1 MNVMPQTLIHDLRY
15 GMRMLV
21 KTPAFTLV
29 AVVSLALGIGLN
41 TAIFSVVNVLLI
53 RPVPV
58 VTEQERVMWL
68 RAPISYPDYLD
79 YAEQTKSFAGMAAA
93 TGTSEFSLSTNG
105 EPEIIK
111 GEYVTGNYFDVLGV
125 GAFKGRTFD
134 KSEGQAP
141 TPVVV
146 LSEHLWRTRFDAD
159 SSIIGRQIP
168 INGLSF
174 TVVGVTPRNF
184 IGTEAG
190 LNRELW
196 VPLLMQPVLNPPEA
210 GRASDPIANRFKERD
225 SHWLSVFARLN
236 PGVSREQAAT
246 ELSTVARHVAEAY
259 RGKADAETLRSVQL
273 LSMSGG
279 MDPRDQQEALP
290 LAGIVIAVVALVLLI
305 ACANIASLLLARA
318 AVRRRETAVRQAL
331 GASRSRLVRQWLT
344 ESVLLGVAGG
354 ALGLLLAW
362 WANQLL
368 ISYLQT
374 TPLATLELGL
384 DYRVL
389 AFTLIVSIATGIIF
403 GLAPALQASR
413 LDIVTALKSEGSW
426 QQTGRSRLRAVFVT
440 AQLTLSVV
448 LLIGA
453 GLFIRS
459 LQSANRIDPGFRVDR
474 ALTVPINLGLLRYN
488 ETAGSNFY
496 RDLLSRVQKQP
507 GVERASL
514 VRFQQLGFSFAQYQ
528 VIGEG
533 SGAESADEGVDVG
546 FNVVGPNYFKTMETP
561 LLRGRDFAE
570 TDRKGSPG
578 VVVINETLAGMLW
591 PHDEALGKRLSVGGR
606 EGPFLE
612 VVGVARDGK
621 YRSLGE
627 TARPYVYQPVLQS
640 YDPKMT
646 LVVRTTGEPQ
656 ALAPAVREQIR
667 ALDPKLPITDVKTF
681 RDQLDLSL
689 FPSRVAAWTLG
700 GFGVLALLLAAIGI
714 YGVVSYSVAQ
724 RTQEIG
730 VRMALGARRKD
741 VLRLVLGQGLFV
753 IAFGLAVGLLLAF
766 ASTRLISGFLYG
778 VGATDLLTFCG
789 VPLLLGTV
797 ALGAS
802 YIPAW
807 RATKVDP
814 LVALRHE

>member
-1 MNVMPQTLIHDLRY
+1 MKTLLQDVRFGL
-15 GMRMLV
+15 RMLW

-58 VTEQERVMWL
+58 VKEQERVMWL
-68 RAPISYPDYLD
+68 RASISYPDYLD
-79 YAEQTKSFAGMAAA
+79 YAEQTKSFSGMAAA
-93 TGTSEFSLSTNG
+93 TGTSEFSLSSNG

-111 GEYVTGNYFDVLGV
+111 GEYVTANYFNLLGV
-125 GAFKGRTFD
+125 GALKGHTFD
-134 KSEGQAP
+134 KAEGQTP

-146 LSEHLWRTRFDAD
+146 LSEQLWHTRFNSDPT
-159 SSIIGRQIP
+159 IIGRQIP
-168 INGLSF
+168 INGLGF
-174 TVVGVTPRNF
+174 TVVGVAPKNF
-184 IGTEAG
+184 IGTEVG

-196 VPLLMQPVLNPPEA
+196 VPLSMQPVLNPPEA
-210 GRASDPIANRFKERD
+210 TRAADPVASRFKERD
-225 SHWLSVFARLN
+225 SHWLAVFARLS
-236 PGVSREQAAT
+236 PGVSREQAAM

-259 RGKADAETLRSVQL
+259 RGKVDAETLRSVQL
-273 LSMSGG
+273 LGMSGG

-290 LAGIVIAVVALVLLI
+290 LAGIVLAVVALVLLI

-331 GASRSRLVRQWLT
+331 GASRSRLVQQWLT

-354 ALGLLLAW
+354 AFGLLLAW

-374 TPLATLELGL
+374 TPLASLDLGL

-389 AFTLIVSIATGIIF
+389 AFTLVVSIATGIIF

-413 LDIVTALKSEGSW
+413 LDIITALKSEGSW
-426 QQTGRSRLRAVFVT
+426 QRTGRSRLRALFVT

-488 ETAGSNFY
+488 ETEGSDFY
-496 RDLLSRVQKQP
+496 RNLLSRVQAQP

-514 VRFQQLGFSFAQYQ
+514 VRFQQLGFSFAQFQ
-528 VIGEG
+528 VMAEG
-533 SGAESADEGVDVG
+533 SGAGPNDEGVSVG

-570 TDRKGSPG
+570 NDRKGSPE
-578 VVVINETLAGMLW
+578 VVVINETLAAMLW
-591 PHDEALGKRLSVGGR
+591 PHEDALGKRLSTAGP

-627 TARPYVYQPVLQS
+627 EPRPYVYQPVLQS

-646 LVVRTTGEPQ
+646 LVVRTAGEPQ

-667 ALDPKLPITDVKTF
+667 ALDAKLPIADVKTF
-681 RDQLDLSL
+681 RDQLNLSL
-689 FPSRVAAWTLG
+689 FPSRVAAWVLG
-700 GFGVLALLLAAIGI
+700 GFGLLALLLAAIGI

-724 RTQEIG
+724 RTREIG
-730 VRMALGARRKD
+730 VRMALGAKQKD

-753 IAFGLAVGLLLAF
+753 IGLGLAVGLSLAF
-766 ASTRLISGFLYG
+766 AATRLIAGFLYG
-778 VGATDLLTFCG
+778 VGATDLLTFG
-789 VPLLLGTV
+789 AVPLLLGLV

-802 YIPAW
+802 YIPAR

-814 LVALRHE
+814 LVALRYE

>member
-1 MNVMPQTLIHDLRY
+1 MRTLFQDVRFGL
-15 GMRMLV
+15 RMLW
-21 KTPAFTLV
+21 KSPAFTVV

-58 VTEQERVMWL
+58 VKEQDRLTWL
-68 RAPISYPDYLD
+68 RASISYPDYLD
-79 YAEQTKSFAGMAAA
+79 YAEQTKSFAGMAAV
-93 TGTSEFSLSTNG
+93 TGTSEFSLSSNG
-105 EPEIIK
+105 EPELIK

-125 GAFKGRTFD
+125 DALKGRTFD
-134 KSEGQAP
+134 KAEGQTP

-146 LSEHLWRTRFDAD
+146 LSEHLWRTRFDSDA
-159 SSIIGRQIP
+159 SIVGRQIS
-168 INGLSF
+168 INGLGF
-174 TVVGVTPRNF
+174 TVVGVTPKNF
-184 IGTEAG
+184 IGTEVG

-210 GRASDPIANRFKERD
+210 GSAADPFSNRFNERN
-225 SHWLSVFARLN
+225 SQWLAVFARLN

-246 ELSTVARHVAEAY
+246 ELGTVARHIAEAY
-259 RGKADAETLRSVQL
+259 RGKVDAQTLRSVQL
-273 LSMSGG
+273 LGMSGG

-290 LAGIVIAVVALVLLI
+290 LAGIVLAVVALVLLI

-318 AVRRRETAVRQAL
+318 AIRRRETAVRQAL

-368 ISYLQT
+368 STYLQT

-413 LDIVTALKSEGSW
+413 LDIITALKSEGSW
-426 QQTGRSRLRAVFVT
+426 QSTGRSRLRAVFVT

-488 ETAGSNFY
+488 ETEGSNFY
-496 RDLLSRVQKQP
+496 RDLLTRVQAQP

-528 VIGEG
+528 VMAEG
-533 SGAESADEGVDVG
+533 NGAQRNDEGVDVG

-570 TDRKGSPG
+570 TDRKGAPG
-578 VVVINETLAGMLW
+578 VVVINETLAEILW
-591 PHDEALGKRLSVGGR
+591 PHEDALGKRLSVAGP
-606 EGPFLE
+606 EGPFFE

-627 TARPYVYQPVLQS
+627 ESHPYVYQPVLQS
-640 YDPKMT
+640 YDPKMI

-656 ALAPAVREQIR
+656 ALAPAVREHIR
-667 ALDPKLPITDVKTF
+667 ALDAKLPIADVKTL
-681 RDQLDLSL
+681 RDQVNLSL

-724 RTQEIG
+724 RTREIG
-730 VRMALGARRKD
+730 VRMALGAGRKD

-753 IAFGLAVGLLLAF
+753 IAFGLGVGLLLAF
-766 ASTRLISGFLYG
+766 AVTRLIAGFLYG
-778 VGATDLLTFCG
+778 VGATDLLTFGG
-789 VPLLLGTV
+789 VPLLLGIV

-802 YIPAW
+802 YIPAR
-807 RATKVDP
+807 RATRVDP
-814 LVALRHE
+814 LVALRYE

>member
-1 MNVMPQTLIHDLRY
+1 MKTLLQDVRFGL
-15 GMRMLV
+15 RMLW

-58 VTEQERVMWL
+58 VKEQERVMWL
-68 RAPISYPDYLD
+68 RASISYPDYLD
-79 YAEQTKSFAGMAAA
+79 YAEQTKGFSGMAAA
-93 TGTSEFSLSTNG
+93 TGTSEFSLSSNG
-105 EPEIIK
+105 EPEIVN
-111 GEYVTGNYFDVLGV
+111 GEYVTANYFDVLGV
-125 GAFKGRTFD
+125 GALKGRTFD
-134 KSEGQAP
+134 KAEGQTP

-146 LSEHLWRTRFDAD
+146 LSEHLWRTRFNSDP
-159 SSIIGRQIP
+159 SIIGRQIP
-168 INGLSF
+168 INGLGF
-174 TVVGVTPRNF
+174 TVVGVTPKNF
-184 IGTEAG
+184 IGTEVG

-210 GRASDPIANRFKERD
+210 GRAADPFSNRFKERD
-225 SHWLSVFARLN
+225 SHWLAVFARLS
-236 PGVSREQAAT
+236 PGMSREQAGT

-259 RGKADAETLRSVQL
+259 RGKVDPETLRSVQL
-273 LSMSGG
+273 LGMSGG

-290 LAGIVIAVVALVLLI
+290 LAGIVLAVVALVLLI

-318 AVRRRETAVRQAL
+318 AARRRETAVRQAL
-331 GASRSRLVRQWLT
+331 GASRSRLVQQWLT

-354 ALGLLLAW
+354 AFGLLLAW

-368 ISYLQT
+368 VSYLQT
-374 TPLATLELGL
+374 TPLASLDLGL

-389 AFTLIVSIATGIIF
+389 AFTLIVSITTGIIF

-413 LDIVTALKSEGSW
+413 LDIITALKSEGSW
-426 QQTGRSRLRAVFVT
+426 KRTGRSRLRALFVT

-488 ETAGSNFY
+488 ETEGSDFY
-496 RDLLSRVQKQP
+496 RNLLNRVQAQP
-507 GVERASL
+507 RVERASL
-514 VRFQQLGFSFAQYQ
+514 VRFQQLGFSFAQFQ
-528 VIGEG
+528 VMAEG
-533 SGAESADEGVDVG
+533 SGAGPNDEGVSVG
-546 FNVVGPNYFKTMETP
+546 FIVVGPNYFKTMETP

-570 TDRKGSPG
+570 TDRKGSPE
-578 VVVINETLAGMLW
+578 VVVINETLAAMLW
-591 PHDEALGKRLSVGGR
+591 PHEDALGKRLSTGGP

-627 TARPYVYQPVLQS
+627 EPYPYVYQPVLQS

-667 ALDPKLPITDVKTF
+667 ALDAKLPIADVRTF
-681 RDQLDLSL
+681 RDQLNLSL
-689 FPSRVAAWTLG
+689 FTSRVAAWVLG
-700 GFGVLALLLAAIGI
+700 GFGLLALLLAAIGI

-724 RTQEIG
+724 RTREIG

-753 IAFGLAVGLLLAF
+753 IGLGLATGLLLAF
-766 ASTRLISGFLYG
+766 AATRIIAGFLYG
-778 VGATDLLTFCG
+778 VGATDLLTFGG
-789 VPLLLGTV
+789 VPLLLGIV

-802 YIPAW
+802 YVPAR

-814 LVALRHE
+814 LVALRYE

>member
-1 MNVMPQTLIHDLRY
+1 MKTLFQDLRF
-15 GMRMLV
+15 GLRMLW
-21 KTPAFTLV
+21 KSPAFTLV

-53 RPVPV
+53 RPVPMV
-58 VTEQERVMWL
+58 KEQERIMWL
-68 RAPISYPDYLD
+68 RAPISYPDYVD
-79 YAEQTKSFAGMAAA
+79 YAAQTKSFAGMAAA
-93 TGTSEFSLSTNG
+93 TGTSEFSLSTSG

-134 KSEGQAP
+134 KAEGQNP

-146 LSEHLWRTRFDAD
+146 LSEHLWSTRFDSD
-159 SSIIGRQIP
+159 LSIIGRQIS
-168 INGLSF
+168 INGLGF
-174 TVVGVTPRNF
+174 TVVGVTPKNF

-196 VPLLMQPVLNPPEA
+196 LPLSMQPVLNPPEA
-210 GRASDPIANRFKERD
+210 SRAADPVANRVKARD

-236 PGVSREQAAT
+236 PGVSREQAGT
-246 ELSTVARHVAEAY
+246 ELTTVARHVSEAY
-259 RGKADAETLRSVQL
+259 RGKVDAETLRSVQL
-273 LSMSGG
+273 LGMSGG

-290 LAGIVIAVVALVLLI
+290 LAGIVIAIVALVLLI

-331 GASRSRLVRQWLT
+331 GATRSRLVRQWLT

-354 ALGLLLAW
+354 AVGLLLAW

-374 TPLATLELGL
+374 TPLASLDLGL

-389 AFTLIVSIATGIIF
+389 AFTLIVSIATGIVF

-413 LDIVTALKSEGSW
+413 LDIITALKSEGAW
-426 QQTGRSRLRAVFVT
+426 QHTGRSRLRALFVT

-448 LLIGA
+448 LLICA

-474 ALTVPINLGLLRYN
+474 ALTVPLNLGLLRYN
-488 ETAGSNFY
+488 ETEGSNFY
-496 RDLLSRVQKQP
+496 RNLLSRIQEQP
-507 GVERASL
+507 GVERATL

-528 VIGEG
+528 VMAEG
-533 SGAESADEGVDVG
+533 SGAGPTDEGVSVG

-561 LLRGRDFAE
+561 LLRGRDFAD
-570 TDRKGSPG
+570 TDRKGAPEI
-578 VVVINETLAGMLW
+578 VVINETLAGMLW
-591 PHDEALGKRLSVGGR
+591 PHEDALGKRLSLGGPA
-606 EGPFLE
+606 GPFLE
-612 VVGVARDGK
+612 VVGIARDGK

-627 TARPYVYQPVLQS
+627 EPKPYIYQPVMQS

-667 ALDPKLPITDVKTF
+667 VLDAKLPVADVKTL

-700 GFGVLALLLAAIGI
+700 GFGALALLLAAIGI

-724 RTQEIG
+724 RTREIG
-730 VRMALGARRKD
+730 VRMALGAREKD
-741 VLRLVLGQGLFV
+741 VLRLVLGQGMFV
-753 IAFGLAVGLLLAF
+753 IAVGLAVGLSLAF
-766 ASTRLISGFLYG
+766 AVTRLIAGFLYG
-778 VGATDLLTFCG
+778 VEATDLLTFGG
-789 VPLLLGTV
+789 VTLLLGIV

-802 YIPAW
+802 YIPAR

-814 LVALRHE
+814 LVALRYE

>member
-1 MNVMPQTLIHDLRY
+1 MKTLVQDLRF
-15 GMRMLV
+15 GMRMLS
-21 KTPAFTLV
+21 KSPAFTLV

-58 VTEQERVMWL
+58 VKEQAQLTWL
-68 RAPISYPDYLD
+68 RASISYPDYVD
-79 YAEQTKSFAGMAAA
+79 YAAQTKSFAGTAAV
-93 TGTSEFSLSTNG
+93 TGTSEFSLSTDG
-105 EPEIIK
+105 EPEIVK

-125 GAFKGRTFD
+125 AAFKGRTFD
-134 KSEGQAP
+134 KAEGQTPA
-141 TPVVV
+141 PVVV
-146 LSEHLWRTRFDAD
+146 LSEHLWRTRFNSD
-159 SSIIGRQIP
+159 SSLIGRRIS

-174 TVVGVTPRNF
+174 TVVGVTPKNF
-184 IGTEAG
+184 IGTEVG

-210 GRASDPIANRFKERD
+210 GRASDPISNRFSERN
-225 SHWLSVFARLN
+225 SRWLSVFARLN

-246 ELSTVARHVAEAY
+246 ELNTVARHVAETY
-259 RGKADAETLRSVQL
+259 LGKVDPETLRSVQL
-273 LSMSGG
+273 LGMSGG
-279 MDPRDQQEALP
+279 MDPRDQEEALP
-290 LAGIVIAVVALVLLI
+290 LGGIVIAVVALVLLI

-318 AVRRRETAVRQAL
+318 ASRRRETAVRQAL

-344 ESVLLGVAGG
+344 ESVLLGAAGG

-374 TPLATLELGL
+374 TPLASLELGL

-389 AFTLIVSIATGIIF
+389 AFTFLVSIATGIIF

-426 QQTGRSRLRAVFVT
+426 QNTGRSRLRAVFVT

-459 LQSANRIDPGFRVDR
+459 LQSANRIDPGFRVER

-488 ETAGSNFY
+488 ETEGSNFY
-496 RDLLSRVQKQP
+496 RDLLGRVQAQP
-507 GVERASL
+507 GVELASL

-528 VIGEG
+528 VVAEG
-533 SGAESADEGVDVG
+533 SVAGPTDEGLSVG
-546 FNVVGPNYFKTMETP
+546 FHVVGPNYFKTMETP
-561 LLRGRDFAE
+561 LLRGRDFVE
-570 TDRKGSPG
+570 TDRKGTPEI
-578 VVVINETLAGMLW
+578 VVINETLAAMLW
-591 PHDEALGKRLSVGGR
+591 PHADALGKRLSLGGP

-627 TARPYVYQPVLQS
+627 EPHPYVYQPVLQS
-640 YDPKMT
+640 YDPNMT
-646 LVVRTTGEPQ
+646 LVVRTTREPQ
-656 ALAPAVREQIR
+656 AIAPAVREQIR
-667 ALDPKLPITDVKTF
+667 ALDAKLPIADVKTF
-681 RDQLDLSL
+681 RDQLNLSL
-689 FPSRVAAWTLG
+689 FPSRVAALTLG

-724 RTQEIG
+724 RTREIG
-730 VRMALGARRKD
+730 VRMALGAKEKD
-741 VLRLVLGQGLFV
+741 VLRLVLGQGLFG
-753 IAFGLAVGLLLAF
+753 IAFGLALGLLLALT
-766 ASTRLISGFLYG
+766 ATRLIAGFLYG
-778 VGATDLLTFCG
+778 VEATDLLTFGG
-789 VPLLLGTV
+789 VTLLLGIV

-802 YIPAW
+802 YIPAR

-814 LVALRHE
+814 LVALRYE